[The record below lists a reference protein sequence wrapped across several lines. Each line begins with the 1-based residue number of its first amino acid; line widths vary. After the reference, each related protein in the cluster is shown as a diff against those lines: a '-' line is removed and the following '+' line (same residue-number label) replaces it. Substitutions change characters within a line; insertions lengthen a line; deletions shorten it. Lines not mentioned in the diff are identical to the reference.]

1 MRVVLDTNVIVS
13 AFLSP
18 RGAPAQVLQ
27 SFRQGVFDMLVSPAI
42 LREYR
47 AALRYDRVRKVHKL
61 TEAQLE
67 SALED
72 LQAVAIL
79 VTPTVTPAVFPAD
92 AEDDKFFACAVV
104 GHADIIVSGDA
115 HVQGI
120 GQYQGIPVL
129 SPAVFVALLDQTQ
142 A

>member
-27 SFRQGVFDMLVSPAI
+27 YFQQGTFELLVSPAI
-42 LREYR
+42 LREYA

-61 TEAQLE
+61 SDAQIE

-72 LQAVAIL
+72 LQAIAIL
-79 VTPTVTPAVFPAD
+79 VVPATTPSVVPAD
-92 AEDDKFFACAVV
+92 ADDDKFFACAIA
-104 GHADIIVSGDA
+104 GRADFIVSGDT
-115 HVQGI
+115 HVQAVK
-120 GQYQGIPVL
+120 QYQGIPVL
-129 SPAVFVALLDQTQ
+129 SPAALVTLLAQYR
-142 A
+142 

>member
-18 RGAPAQVLQ
+18 RGDPARVLQ
-27 SFRQGVFDMLVSPAI
+27 GFRQERFDLLVSPAI
-42 LREYR
+42 LQEYA

-61 TEAQLE
+61 SDAQLE

-72 LQAVAIL
+72 LKAVAIL
-79 VTPTVTPAVFPAD
+79 ITPAVTPAVVPAD
-92 AEDDKFFACAVV
+92 AEDDKFFACAVA
-104 GHADIIVSGDA
+104 GHADMIVSGDA
-115 HVQGI
+115 HVQAVK
-120 GQYQGIPVL
+120 QHQGILVL
-129 SPAVFVALLDQTQ
+129 SPAAFVALLDQTQ